1 MSFFKSKDDSSSEIN
16 ITPLI
21 DVVFLLLLF
30 FMLTTTFSAKPGF
43 KINLPKSS
51 SAASGKESD
60 SINVYVAATG
70 DISFNGNKVSIGEV
84 SELLKEKAKQG
95 TEQMV
100 MISADEAAK
109 HGVVVEIMDR
119 IKSSGFSKITIAT
132 QSKLKK

>member
-1 MSFFKSKDDSSSEIN
+1 MSFFKAKDDSNSEIN

-43 KINLPKSS
+43 KINLPKSNNT
-51 SAASGKESD
+51 ASEKTND
-60 SINVYVAATG
+60 NINVFISSRG
-70 DISFNGNKVSIGEV
+70 DISFNGTKVEMVELSQ
-84 SELLKEKAKQG
+84 LLKEKVKLG

-100 MISADEAAK
+100 IISADEEAR

-119 IKSSGFSKITIAT
+119 IKQSGLSKITIAT
-132 QSKLKK
+132 QGKEKK